1 MKRQSVEEV
10 IQLARLLIERANEAL
25 EKPTEQ
31 GDDPE
36 LLVRR
41 SKEKS
46 ALHRTSMELTR
57 SLSKMRNPS

>member
-10 IQLARLLIERANEAL
+10 IRLARLLIERANEAL
-25 EKPTEQ
+25 EKPIDQ
-31 GDDPE
+31 WGDPE
-36 LLVRR
+36 LLVRG
-41 SKEKS
+41 KEKS

>member
-10 IQLARLLIERANEAL
+10 IRLARLLIERANEAL

-31 GDDPE
+31 WDDPE
-36 LLVRR
+36 LLVRG
-41 SKEKS
+41 KEKS

-57 SLSKMRNPS
+57 SLSRMRNPS